1 MISAHKIFFSALIS
15 LFILAGITGCKI
27 YKFSDASVNPNIKSV
42 TINTIPNMSAIQ
54 VPSVSPLLVEKL
66 QDKFLKE
73 TNLRLLQEGGDI
85 EINGVIVDYYID
97 PVAITNTETVAQ
109 NRLTISI
116 KIDFT
121 NNIEPDKNFNTT
133 FRELEVYPADLSS
146 IEVDNQ
152 IAPIILDK
160 LVQTIFN
167 KAFVNW

>member
-1 MISAHKIFFSALIS
+1 MISVHRIFFSVLMSIFVLS
-15 LFILAGITGCKI
+15 GLTGCKI
-27 YKFSDASVNPNIKSV
+27 YKFTDASVNPNIKSV

-54 VPSVSPLLVEKL
+54 VPSISPLLVEKL

-121 NNIEPDKNFNTT
+121 NNIEPNKNFNTT
-133 FRELEVYPADLSS
+133 FRELEVYDANLSS